1 MTYHTDTKFLAGQR
15 FMLGFTGSKFSQE
28 VKTIIDTHKAGGVIL
43 FRQNIAS
50 PEQLSEL
57 CTRIQEYA
65 ESLGLPKLFI
75 AIDQE
80 GGQVARL
87 SEPFTIF
94 PGNPHIHTK
103 AQARQFAQITAKELY
118 ESGVNMNM
126 CPVLDVVPKE
136 EESIMAQRA
145 FPGDAHA
152 VAELGIEVITE
163 LQNNH
168 VMAVAKHFPGIGR
181 TILDSHFELPVVE
194 LDLDTLKSSDMIPFA
209 RAKEAAVSGIM
220 LSHIMYPK
228 IDPVWQASLSPV
240 IVHDILRKDMEYDG
254 LILTDDL
261 DMKAISHD
269 MKTCVTQILQAGIDL
284 TLICHSG
291 PNITIAVE
299 EMQNQLKTD
308 DSLRQKARQSLDR
321 IMAAK
326 KRFSLL

>member
-1 MTYHTDTKFLAGQR
+1 MNQQNDIEFLAGQR
-15 FMLGFTGSKFSQE
+15 FMLGFTGTKFTQE

-43 FRQNIAS
+43 FRQNIES
-50 PEQLSEL
+50 PEQLTAL
-57 CTRIQEYA
+57 CTDIQDYA
-65 ESLGLPKLFI
+65 QKTDLPKLFI

-87 SEPFTIF
+87 SEPFTVF
-94 PGNPHIHTK
+94 PGNPHIHTR

-118 ESGVNMNM
+118 ESGINMNM
-126 CPVLDVVPKE
+126 CPVMDVVPKG
-136 EESIMAQRA
+136 EESIMSKRA

-152 VAELGIEVITE
+152 VAELGGEVITE

-181 TILDSHFELPVVE
+181 TTLDSHFQLPVVDLE
-194 LDLDTLKSSDMIPFA
+194 LDVLKNSDMIPFEK
-209 RAKEAAVSGIM
+209 AKEVNVSGIM

-228 IDPVWQASLSPV
+228 IDPVWQASLSLS
-240 IVHDILRKDMEYDG
+240 IVHNILRKDMGYDG

-269 MKTCVTQILQAGIDL
+269 MKTCVSQILQAGVDL

-291 PNITIAVE
+291 PNISIAVD
-299 EMQNQLKTD
+299 EMRNQLKKD
-308 DSLRQKARQSLDR
+308 EKLKQKARESLDR

-326 KRFSLL
+326 KRFFLL